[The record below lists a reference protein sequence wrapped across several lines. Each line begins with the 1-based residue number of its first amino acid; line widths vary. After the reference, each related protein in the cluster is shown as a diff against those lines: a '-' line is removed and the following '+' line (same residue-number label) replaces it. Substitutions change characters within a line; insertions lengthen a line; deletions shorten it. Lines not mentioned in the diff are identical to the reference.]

1 MVGFLVEEA
10 VRDLRRAGRMA
21 ASAVL
26 LIALAVVAAGA
37 FWFLSVNVGS
47 ALAQWRTRV
56 RVIVYLKSDATSP
69 EALLARVREVSG
81 VASARYVSKAAALA
95 GLRQALG
102 REAAVADQLSG
113 NPLPASLEIIPSAE
127 GSTPE
132 GVRGLMTALAALPEA
147 EEVAGGTEWVD
158 RLAHWRRLLQA
169 LSVGVGGVLALAA
182 VLTVTTAT
190 TLVLHTRRHEI
201 EIMRLVGAP
210 EFTIRLPLILQGAAQ
225 GLLGALLAIAVLA
238 AAYRLLAPH
247 VEALVNVTLGLAQ
260 VRFLTVSAVA
270 ALALL
275 GMLLGGVGGILA
287 RTPRD
292 ARA

>member
-1 MVGFLVEEA
+1 
-10 VRDLRRAGRMA
+10 
-21 ASAVL
+21 
-26 LIALAVVAAGA
+26 
-37 FWFLSVNVGS
+37 
-47 ALAQWRTRV
+47 
-56 RVIVYLKSDATSP
+56 
-69 EALLARVREVSG
+69 LLARVREIPE
-81 VASARYVSKAAALA
+81 VASATYVSKADALAAL
-95 GLRQALG
+95 RQTLG

-210 EFTIRLPLILQGAAQ
+210 EFTIRLPLVLQGGAQ
-225 GLLGALLAIAVLA
+225 GLLGALLAIAILA
-238 AAYRLLAPH
+238 GAYRLLAPH
-247 VEALVNVTLGLAQ
+247 LEALVNVTLGLAQ
-260 VRFLTVSAVA
+260 LRFLTVSTAVG
-270 ALALL
+270 LALL
-275 GMLLGGVGGILA
+275 GTLLGGVGGVLA

>member
-26 LIALAVVAAGA
+26 LITLAVVAAGA
-37 FWFLSVNVGS
+37 FWFLSVNLGS

-56 RVIVYLKSDATSP
+56 RVIVYLKSEATSP
-69 EALLARVREVSG
+69 EALVARVQEMGS
-81 VASARYVSKAAALA
+81 VASVRYVSKTDALA
-95 GLRQALG
+95 SLRQTLG
-102 REAAVADQLSG
+102 REASVADQLSA
-113 NPLPASLEIIPSAE
+113 NPLPASLEITPSAE

-132 GVRGLMTALAALPEA
+132 GVRTLMTALAGLPEA

-169 LSVGVGGVLALAA
+169 LSVGIGGVLAVAA

-210 EFTIRLPLILQGAAQ
+210 EFTIRLPLILQSGAQ

-238 AAYRLLAPH
+238 ISYRLLAPH
-247 VEALVNVTLGLAQ
+247 LETLVNVTLGVSQLHFFTPPTL
-260 VRFLTVSAVA
+260 VGLT
-270 ALALL
+270 LI
-275 GMLLGGVGGILA
+275 GTLLGGVGGILA

>member
-26 LIALAVVAAGA
+26 LVALAVVAAGA
-37 FWFLSVNVGS
+37 FWFLSANLGK
-47 ALAQWRTRV
+47 ALAQWRSHV
-56 RVIVYLKSDATSP
+56 RVIVYLKGEPTSAD
-69 EALLARVREVSG
+69 ALLARVQAMSG
-81 VASARYVSKAAALA
+81 VASARYVSKAEALA
-95 GLRQALG
+95 SLRQTLG
-102 REAAVADQLSG
+102 REAAVADQLSA
-113 NPLPASLEIIPSAE
+113 NPLPASLEI
-127 GSTPE
+127 TPAE
-132 GVRGLMTALAALPEA
+132 GVRDLMTALAGLPEA

-158 RLAHWRRLLQA
+158 RLAHWRRLLQV
-169 LSVGVGGVLALAA
+169 LSVGVGGVLAVAA

-210 EFTIRLPLILQGAAQ
+210 ELTIRLPLILQGGAQ

-238 AAYRLLAPH
+238 VAYRLLAPNL
-247 VEALVNVTLGLAQ
+247 EALVNVTLGLSEL
-260 VRFLTVSAVA
+260 RFFTLPTVVG
-270 ALALL
+270 LALM
-275 GMLLGGVGGILA
+275 GTLLGGVGGILA